1 MERIIVSD
9 RPMLDYI
16 RLHSV
21 IDRRQHGFLSRRAT
35 STNLMDSLNDWTLA
49 IKNKKSVLVA
59 YIDYA

>member
-1 MERIIVSD
+1 
-9 RPMLDYI
+9 MLDYI